1 MNTKSS
7 SSGRIRL
14 GEALQR
20 LLPYVKPYRLGF
32 LAAIVLLM
40 ARLALDIGFATI
52 QQVFIDTINSTNMQ
66 SLTRITLICSLACFL
81 IILCLMLQHY
91 FRFTVH
97 SRMAWDFRAKLF
109 DASHRLPYRQLE
121 AMHSGDLTSR
131 NTKDAG
137 AAMGMIS
144 SLVYDLGYNLLLCLV
159 AFLYLASMDVWLAL
173 LALGTGPVVFLSG
186 RFFDRRLR
194 KLFTEIYAQEALLRG
209 ILQETLQGMKV
220 IRSFSLESTLLGRYA
235 AEREQLNRLQ
245 KQKTLLNALLWHS
258 SAFINNAVMI
268 SCAVLIA
275 RSALRGET
283 SAGEVL
289 AFIILMGRVQW
300 PFVHMSQTWGGVQE
314 SLGAADRVFE
324 ILDAPREGAASSDEQ
339 DSATA
344 SAAVAAAEATA
355 LAEAAALSIQGL
367 HYSFAG
373 PQSREGTCLSGIHL
387 ELKYGETVA
396 VVGPSGSGKTTLV
409 RLCCGL
415 YEPEA
420 GSITVCGYGVHD
432 HLEAA
437 RLRISY
443 VPQNP
448 YLFSGSIRDNLAFS
462 DEHASDE
469 EIREAARLAGAD
481 EFIMRLPEGYDTLI
495 GEHGSTLSGGQRQRL
510 AIARAF
516 LRNAPLLLLD
526 EATSALD
533 NESERLVQQS
543 LDLLMKDRTTLVIA
557 HRLSTV
563 REASRII
570 VLDHGR
576 IVEEGTHD
584 ALIEQDGLYAELYH
598 LQFRTAPVEELESAS
613 YAKSLTSVLPA

>member
-1 MNTKSS
+1 MNINSS

-14 GEALQR
+14 RVALKR
-20 LLPYVKPYRLGF
+20 LLPYVKPYRIGF
-32 LAAIVLLM
+32 LAAILLLM
-40 ARLALDIGFATI
+40 ARLALDVGFATI

-81 IILCLMLQHY
+81 IIVCLMLQHY
-91 FRFTVH
+91 LRFTVH
-97 SRMAWDFRAKLF
+97 SRMAWDFRTKLF
-109 DASHRLPYRQLE
+109 DASHRLTYRQLE
-121 AMHSGDLTSR
+121 TMHSGDLTSR

-159 AFLYLASMDVWLAL
+159 AFLYLAHMDVWLAL

-194 KLFTEIYAQEALLRG
+194 KLYTQIYAQEALLRG

-220 IRSFSLESTLLGRYA
+220 IRSFSLENTLLGRYA
-235 AEREQLNRLQ
+235 AERGQLNRLQ

-258 SAFINNAVMI
+258 SAFINNVVMI
-268 SCAVLIA
+268 SCAILIA

-324 ILDAPREGAASSDEQ
+324 ILDAPREGDSSGYGQAPVTAAASAVAASS
-339 DSATA
+339 
-344 SAAVAAAEATA
+344 EAPA
-355 LAEAAALSIQGL
+355 LHIQGL
-367 HYSFAG
+367 QYSFAG
-373 PQSREGTCLSGIHL
+373 PQSKEGTCLSGIHL
-387 ELKYGETVA
+387 ELKHGETVA

-420 GSITVCGYGVHD
+420 GSITVCGNSVHD
-432 HLEAA
+432 QLEAA
-437 RLRISY
+437 RRMISY

-448 YLFSGSIRDNLAFS
+448 YLFSGSIRENIAFS
-462 DEHASDE
+462 ADHASDE
-469 EIREAARLAGAD
+469 AIREAARLAGAD
-481 EFIMRLPEGYDTLI
+481 EFIMRLPEGYGTLI

-570 VLDHGR
+570 VLDHGA
-576 IVEEGTHD
+576 IIEEGTHD
-584 ALIEQDGLYAELYH
+584 SLMEQNGLYADLYH
-598 LQFRTAPVEELESAS
+598 LQFRAAPVEELESVS
-613 YAKSLTSVLPA
+613 SAKSLSSVLPA

>member
-1 MNTKSS
+1 M
-7 SSGRIRL
+7 
-14 GEALQR
+14 
-20 LLPYVKPYRLGF
+20 
-32 LAAIVLLM
+32 
-40 ARLALDIGFATI
+40 
-52 QQVFIDTINSTNMQ
+52 
-66 SLTRITLICSLACFL
+66 
-81 IILCLMLQHY
+81 
-91 FRFTVH
+91 
-97 SRMAWDFRAKLF
+97 
-109 DASHRLPYRQLE
+109 
-121 AMHSGDLTSR
+121 
-131 NTKDAG
+131 
-137 AAMGMIS
+137 
-144 SLVYDLGYNLLLCLV
+144 
-159 AFLYLASMDVWLAL
+159 
-173 LALGTGPVVFLSG
+173 
-186 RFFDRRLR
+186 
-194 KLFTEIYAQEALLRG
+194 
-209 ILQETLQGMKV
+209 
-220 IRSFSLESTLLGRYA
+220 
-235 AEREQLNRLQ
+235 
-245 KQKTLLNALLWHS
+245 
-258 SAFINNAVMI
+258 
-268 SCAVLIA
+268 
-275 RSALRGET
+275 
-283 SAGEVL
+283 
-289 AFIILMGRVQW
+289 
-300 PFVHMSQTWGGVQE
+300 
-314 SLGAADRVFE
+314 
-324 ILDAPREGAASSDEQ
+324 
-339 DSATA
+339 
-344 SAAVAAAEATA
+344 
-355 LAEAAALSIQGL
+355 
-367 HYSFAG
+367 
-373 PQSREGTCLSGIHL
+373 
-387 ELKYGETVA
+387 
-396 VVGPSGSGKTTLV
+396 
-409 RLCCGL
+409 
-415 YEPEA
+415 
-420 GSITVCGYGVHD
+420 CGYGVHD

-462 DEHASDE
+462 AEHASDE